1 MSEERAIES
10 MSHRQLYEEL
20 RCHVNAAY
28 GGDRGHERAH
38 ERASALVEA
47 LFAAAVGDRDEEADT
62 SAAIVPAPPRGSHE
76 EAWREAAMETIAGQF
91 FLYTKAPKRSC
102 YSFAEAIINV
112 IEARVAL
119 YDRERHYSSAA
130 SEDETP

>member
-1 MSEERAIES
+1 MSGERPIES

-20 RCHVNAAY
+20 RCHLNAAY
-28 GGDRGHERAH
+28 GEDRGRELAH
-38 ERASALVEA
+38 QRVNALVEA
-47 LFAAAVGDRDEEADT
+47 LFSAAIGERPEDVDA

-76 EAWREAAMETIAGQF
+76 EEWREAAMEAIAGQF
-91 FLYTKAPKRSC
+91 FLYTKAAKRSC
-102 YSFAEAIINV
+102 YSFAEAIINA